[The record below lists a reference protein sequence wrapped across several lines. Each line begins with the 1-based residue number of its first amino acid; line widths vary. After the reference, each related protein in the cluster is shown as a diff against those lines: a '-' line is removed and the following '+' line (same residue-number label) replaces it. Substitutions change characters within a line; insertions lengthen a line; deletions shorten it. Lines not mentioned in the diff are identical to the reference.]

1 MSGRQDN
8 KAYKFTATVGGRE
21 FTQSEQGGLE
31 HMLIEDHVDLV
42 GVARFT
48 FNLDHGSWS
57 SIQIGSD
64 VEVKVG
70 SNQRK
75 MFVGVVTGMRHA
87 YKQGRE
93 TMTVVA
99 MDPLIKAS
107 ASRRTET
114 YEKMTDSDIVQ
125 QVIGKAGM
133 TPGTVDAT
141 TEVNDYVIQ
150 RNEGD
155 LEFMK
160 RLAARNGYLLMVKEG
175 KVDFV
180 KPQYAAA
187 PAEIKPEQIE
197 DLDYQMSAN
206 QVPPGIT
213 SHGWDYNAVE
223 KVEGSAGS
231 GDVVAIGGGKNAVEA
246 AAMIWKDKAFI
257 TEVTSHTQTSAKDTA
272 VSELNRAARNFLR
285 GTARVDGNGDI
296 FAGGRVK
303 FTGHPKGFNADVYV
317 ISARH
322 VFEFKRGYITE
333 FSFCSNTMPV

>member
-1 MSGRQDN
+1 MSGLQNN

-21 FTQSEQGGLE
+21 FTQGEQGGLE

-70 SNQRK
+70 SRQRK

-133 TPGTVDAT
+133 TAGTVDAT

-155 LEFMK
+155 LED
-160 RLAARNGYLLMVKEG
+160 V
-175 KVDFV
+175 
-180 KPQYAAA
+180 
-187 PAEIKPEQIE
+187 PAEVLAHLKIHP
-197 DLDYQMSAN
+197 
-206 QVPPGIT
+206 
-213 SHGWDYNAVE
+213 
-223 KVEGSAGS
+223 
-231 GDVVAIGGGKNAVEA
+231 VATLEEA
-246 AAMIWKDKAFI
+246 L
-257 TEVTSHTQTSAKDTA
+257 A
-272 VSELNRAARNFLR
+272 VSLEPSVHWDELA
-285 GTARVDGNGDI
+285 V
-296 FAGGRVK
+296 
-303 FTGHPKGFNADVYV
+303 
-317 ISARH
+317 S
-322 VFEFKRGYITE
+322 
-333 FSFCSNTMPV
+333 